1 MELVIDAMGDKCPV
15 PVVKAKKALGT
26 MDTGTV
32 EVHVDNETSVTNLKS
47 LAKSL
52 GCEVSDKTVAE
63 GAEYHVF
70 ITKTEASAS
79 AEEVA
84 SSTEKKRVVVISSQV
99 MGSGDDT
106 LGASLMKA
114 FIFSLT
120 QQDALPDTVLFY
132 NGGAHLTC
140 EGSPC
145 LEDLEALEKA
155 DVEIL
160 TCGTCL
166 KHYGLDD
173 KLAIG
178 GVTTTCTSSPKS
190 SSRQTSSSARK
201 RRLASRL

>member
-63 GAEYHVF
+63 DAEYHVF

-178 GVTTTCTSSPKS
+178 GVTNMYVIAEKQLKADVVVRP
-190 SSRQTSSSARK
+190 
-201 RRLASRL
+201 

>member
-79 AEEVA
+79 AEEVT

-178 GVTTTCTSSPKS
+178 GVTNMYVIAEKQLKADVVVRP
-190 SSRQTSSSARK
+190 
-201 RRLASRL
+201 

>member
-52 GCEVSDKTVAE
+52 GCEVSDKTITQ

-84 SSTEKKRVVVISSQV
+84 SSTEKKRVVVISSQT

-106 LGASLMKA
+106 LGANLMKA
-114 FIFSLT
+114 FVFSLT

-145 LEDLEALEKA
+145 LEDLQALAKA

-166 KHYGLDD
+166 KHYGLED

-178 GVTTTCTSSPKS
+178 DVTNMYVIAEKQLKADVVVRP
-190 SSRQTSSSARK
+190 
-201 RRLASRL
+201 

>member
-79 AEEVA
+79 ADEVA

-132 NGGAHLTC
+132 IGGAHLTC

-166 KHYGLDD
+166 NYYGIAETLEVGDVTNMYVIVE
-173 KLAIG
+173 KLG
-178 GVTTTCTSSPKS
+178 
-190 SSRQTSSSARK
+190 SAR
-201 RRLASRL
+201 RIVQP

>member
-178 GVTTTCTSSPKS
+178 GVTNMYVIAE
-190 SSRQTSSSARK
+190 RQLKADVVVRP
-201 RRLASRL
+201 

>member
-178 GVTTTCTSSPKS
+178 GVTNMYVIVEKQLKADVVVRP
-190 SSRQTSSSARK
+190 
-201 RRLASRL
+201 

>member
-1 MELVIDAMGDKCPV
+1 MELVIDARGDKCPV

-79 AEEVA
+79 ADEVA

-178 GVTTTCTSSPKS
+178 GVTNMYVIAEKQLKADVVVRP
-190 SSRQTSSSARK
+190 
-201 RRLASRL
+201 

>member
-79 AEEVA
+79 ADEVA

-178 GVTTTCTSSPKS
+178 GVTNMYVIAEKQLKADVVVRP
-190 SSRQTSSSARK
+190 
-201 RRLASRL
+201 

>member
-178 GVTTTCTSSPKS
+178 GVTSMYVIAEKQLKADVVVRP
-190 SSRQTSSSARK
+190 
-201 RRLASRL
+201 

>member
-52 GCEVSDKTVAE
+52 GCEVSDKTITQ

-106 LGASLMKA
+106 LGANLMKA
-114 FIFSLT
+114 FVFSLT

-145 LEDLEALEKA
+145 LEDLQALAKA

-166 KHYGLDD
+166 KHYGLED

-178 GVTTTCTSSPKS
+178 DVTNMYVIAEKQLKADVVVRP
-190 SSRQTSSSARK
+190 
-201 RRLASRL
+201 

>member
-52 GCEVSDKTVAE
+52 GCEVSDKTITQ

-106 LGASLMKA
+106 LGANLMKA
-114 FIFSLT
+114 FVFSLT

-145 LEDLEALEKA
+145 LEDLQALEKA

-166 KHYGLDD
+166 KHYGLED

-178 GVTTTCTSSPKS
+178 DVTNMYVIAEKQLKADVVVRP
-190 SSRQTSSSARK
+190 
-201 RRLASRL
+201 

>member
-106 LGASLMKA
+106 LGTSLMKA

-178 GVTTTCTSSPKS
+178 GVTNMYVIAEKQLKADVVVRP
-190 SSRQTSSSARK
+190 
-201 RRLASRL
+201 

>member
-32 EVHVDNETSVTNLKS
+32 EVHVDNETAVTNLKS

-178 GVTTTCTSSPKS
+178 GVTNMYVIAEKQLKADVVVRP
-190 SSRQTSSSARK
+190 
-201 RRLASRL
+201 

>member
-79 AEEVA
+79 ADEVA
-84 SSTEKKRVVVISSQV
+84 SFTEKKRVVVISSQV

-178 GVTTTCTSSPKS
+178 GVTNMYVIAEKQLKADVVVRP
-190 SSRQTSSSARK
+190 
-201 RRLASRL
+201 

>member
-15 PVVKAKKALGT
+15 PVVKAKKALGA

-52 GCEVSDKTVAE
+52 GCEVSDETIAE

-84 SSTEKKRVVVISSQV
+84 ASTEKKRVVVISSQV
-99 MGSGDDT
+99 MGSGDNA
-106 LGASLMKA
+106 LGANLMKA
-114 FIFSLT
+114 FVFSLT

-166 KHYGLDD
+166 KHYGLED

-178 GVTTTCTSSPKS
+178 EVTNMYVIAEKQLKADVVVRP
-190 SSRQTSSSARK
+190 
-201 RRLASRL
+201 

>member
-173 KLAIG
+173 KIAIG
-178 GVTTTCTSSPKS
+178 GVTNMYVIAEKQLKADVVVRP
-190 SSRQTSSSARK
+190 
-201 RRLASRL
+201 

>member
-79 AEEVA
+79 AEEVV

-166 KHYGLDD
+166 NHYGLDD

-178 GVTTTCTSSPKS
+178 GVTNMYVIAEKQLKADVVVRP
-190 SSRQTSSSARK
+190 
-201 RRLASRL
+201 

>member
-140 EGSPC
+140 ESSPC

-178 GVTTTCTSSPKS
+178 GVTNMYVIAEKQLKADVVVRP
-190 SSRQTSSSARK
+190 
-201 RRLASRL
+201 

>member
-178 GVTTTCTSSPKS
+178 GVTNMYVIAEKQIKADVVVRP
-190 SSRQTSSSARK
+190 
-201 RRLASRL
+201 

>member
-178 GVTTTCTSSPKS
+178 GVTNMYVIADKQLKADVVVRP
-190 SSRQTSSSARK
+190 
-201 RRLASRL
+201 

>member
-52 GCEVSDKTVAE
+52 GCEVSDKTITQ

-84 SSTEKKRVVVISSQV
+84 SSTEKKRVVVISSQT

-106 LGASLMKA
+106 LGANLMKA
-114 FIFSLT
+114 FVFSLT

-145 LEDLEALEKA
+145 LEDLQALAKA

-166 KHYGLDD
+166 KRYGLED

-178 GVTTTCTSSPKS
+178 DVTNMYVIAEKQLKADVVVRP
-190 SSRQTSSSARK
+190 
-201 RRLASRL
+201 

>member
-178 GVTTTCTSSPKS
+178 GVTNMYVIAEKQLKADVVVRP
-190 SSRQTSSSARK
+190 
-201 RRLASRL
+201 

>member
-106 LGASLMKA
+106 LGANLMKA

-173 KLAIG
+173 RLAIG
-178 GVTTTCTSSPKS
+178 EVTNMYVIAEKQLKADVVVRP
-190 SSRQTSSSARK
+190 
-201 RRLASRL
+201 

>member
-52 GCEVSDKTVAE
+52 GCEVSDETIAQ

-106 LGASLMKA
+106 LGTSLMKA

-178 GVTTTCTSSPKS
+178 EVTNMYVIAEKQLKADVVVRP
-190 SSRQTSSSARK
+190 
-201 RRLASRL
+201 

>member
-178 GVTTTCTSSPKS
+178 EVTNMYVIAEKQLKADVVVRP
-190 SSRQTSSSARK
+190 
-201 RRLASRL
+201 

>member
-1 MELVIDAMGDKCPV
+1 M
-15 PVVKAKKALGT
+15 
-26 MDTGTV
+26 
-32 EVHVDNETSVTNLKS
+32 
-47 LAKSL
+47 
-52 GCEVSDKTVAE
+52 SDKTVAE

-178 GVTTTCTSSPKS
+178 GVTNMYVIAEKQLKADVVVRP
-190 SSRQTSSSARK
+190 
-201 RRLASRL
+201 

>member
-1 MELVIDAMGDKCPV
+1 MELVIYAMGDKCPV

-178 GVTTTCTSSPKS
+178 GVTNMYVIAEKQLKADVVVRP
-190 SSRQTSSSARK
+190 
-201 RRLASRL
+201 

>member
-52 GCEVSDKTVAE
+52 GCEVSDKTIAE

-99 MGSGDDT
+99 MGLGDDT

-120 QQDALPDTVLFY
+120 QQDALPDTVLLY

-178 GVTTTCTSSPKS
+178 GVTNMYVIAEKQLKADVVVRP
-190 SSRQTSSSARK
+190 
-201 RRLASRL
+201 

>member
-52 GCEVSDKTVAE
+52 GCEVSDETIAK

-84 SSTEKKRVVVISSQV
+84 ASTEKKRVVVISSQV

-106 LGASLMKA
+106 LGANLMKA
-114 FIFSLT
+114 FVFSLT

-166 KHYGLDD
+166 KHYGLED

-178 GVTTTCTSSPKS
+178 EVTNMYVIAEKQLKADVVVRP
-190 SSRQTSSSARK
+190 
-201 RRLASRL
+201 

>member
-63 GAEYHVF
+63 GAEYHDY
-70 ITKTEASAS
+70 ITKTEASPS

-84 SSTEKKRVVVISSQV
+84 SSTEKKRVVISSQV

-178 GVTTTCTSSPKS
+178 GVTNMYVIAEKQLKADVVVRP
-190 SSRQTSSSARK
+190 
-201 RRLASRL
+201 

>member
-26 MDTGTV
+26 MGTGTV

-52 GCEVSDKTVAE
+52 GCEVSDKTITQ

-84 SSTEKKRVVVISSQV
+84 SSTEKKRVVVISSQT

-106 LGASLMKA
+106 LGANLMKA
-114 FIFSLT
+114 FVFSLT

-145 LEDLEALEKA
+145 LEDLQALAKA

-166 KHYGLDD
+166 KHYGLED

-178 GVTTTCTSSPKS
+178 DVTNMYVIAEKQLKADVVVRP
-190 SSRQTSSSARK
+190 
-201 RRLASRL
+201 

>member
-32 EVHVDNETSVTNLKS
+32 EIHVDNETSVTNLKS

-52 GCEVSDKTVAE
+52 GCEVSDKTITQ

-106 LGASLMKA
+106 LGANLMKV
-114 FIFSLT
+114 FVFSLT

-145 LEDLEALEKA
+145 LEDLQALAKA

-166 KHYGLDD
+166 KHYGLED

-178 GVTTTCTSSPKS
+178 DVTNMYVIAEKQLKADVVVRP
-190 SSRQTSSSARK
+190 
-201 RRLASRL
+201 

>member
-145 LEDLEALEKA
+145 LEDLQALEKA

-166 KHYGLDD
+166 KHYGLED

-178 GVTTTCTSSPKS
+178 DVTNMYVIAEKQLKADVVVRP
-190 SSRQTSSSARK
+190 
-201 RRLASRL
+201 

>member
-79 AEEVA
+79 ADEVA

-120 QQDALPDTVLFY
+120 QQDALPDTVLVY

-178 GVTTTCTSSPKS
+178 GVTNMYVIAEKQLKADVVVRP
-190 SSRQTSSSARK
+190 
-201 RRLASRL
+201 

>member
-178 GVTTTCTSSPKS
+178 GVTNIAEKQLKADVVVRP
-190 SSRQTSSSARK
+190 
-201 RRLASRL
+201 

>member
-1 MELVIDAMGDKCPV
+1 MKLVIDAMGDKCPV

-70 ITKTEASAS
+70 ITKTEASTS

-178 GVTTTCTSSPKS
+178 GVTNMYVIVEKQLKADVVVRP
-190 SSRQTSSSARK
+190 
-201 RRLASRL
+201 

>member
-84 SSTEKKRVVVISSQV
+84 SSTEKKRVVVISSQI

-178 GVTTTCTSSPKS
+178 GVTNMYVIAEKQLKADVVVRP
-190 SSRQTSSSARK
+190 
-201 RRLASRL
+201 